1 MKIRM
6 FLHRPVHLVQC
17 LVRRSRAYGYDRGM
31 ATAEYAV
38 GLIAACGFAGLL
50 VAIMKS
56 SEMKTLLFGIIRK
69 ALSV

>member
-6 FLHRPVHLVQC
+6 FLHRPVQLVQR
-17 LVRRSRAYGYDRGM
+17 LVQRSRAYGYDSGM